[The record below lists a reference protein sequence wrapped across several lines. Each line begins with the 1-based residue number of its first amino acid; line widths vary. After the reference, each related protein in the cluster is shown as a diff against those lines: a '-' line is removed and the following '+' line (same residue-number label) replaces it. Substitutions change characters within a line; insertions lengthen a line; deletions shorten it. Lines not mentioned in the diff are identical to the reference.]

1 MFLLEYPLAF
11 EPSLAE
17 LAVESCS
24 VKLVE
29 WLRAKP
35 SQAKPR
41 GARVGMAEVPRC
53 WGTVVSD
60 TCRISVG

>member
-35 SQAKPR
+35 R

-60 TCRISVG
+60 TCWISVG